1 MREVTPTLTTQLF
14 QQALKMPTFPIPPC
28 PVPNCL
34 NPLDFRHS
42 LLIAY
47 WIYCYPT
54 ALKYYLYQA
63 NPSQYKASLGSSLFK
78 ILKIRAYRN
87 LYFCLPLT
95 IALLSTG
102 LSAIALG
109 LLPAS
114 PFSLAHW
121 ALGLTIG
128 DIIGIIFLVVY
139 SLTFSLTA
147 GTARGIAS
155 GSVVSVTAGVANAT
169 VLAVVLGRSPDWS
182 FTQVLTPGNAGLVV
196 LFGFFVGTAVVLTI
210 GGIAGG
216 IIGIVTG
223 LASGLIA
230 GAVFGII
237 STAIDNV
244 EISSLVYASIIGLA
258 TSGAFGASMTFVS
271 GLMICLAMGI
281 FVGFSIDIALYQNAI
296 GAEKAILYGAIATLI
311 VWIGTLR
318 LIPLHMGYLLYITLK
333 ALPGL
338 KLLSHPVAWDEL
350 IILPLPGT
358 QKYLKN
364 LLRQNPILGLQRLTQ
379 IARNPLQRPMV
390 QRALKEYLTQAA
402 SFLPSLYHFLNA
414 PESQFYVFAP
424 VDANDWKRVPANKQ
438 VLLGELSSQWVNCTS
453 EYTSYQVERFIYGIT
468 WLRRNHIRT
477 FQTAFYSLIYD
488 ISYGIEIQTKSF
500 KLSNYAPVYSAFEDQ
515 LGGMEISQSFDVM
528 ANFLSY
534 THISH
539 LAGAAKLKSHL
550 PSADEAIRPDVI
562 DFLSRLKQLAD
573 DIATANQ
580 SNSLLI
586 QQASLLRANSTFEVL
601 RRSICREV
609 VSPEFRLLQQIVK
622 QWSHFVREAGG
633 EAGRLIQNPLFIKN
647 PYIIGTPVTGEALIG
662 REDILRRIADELFA
676 TPGHCPSIVL
686 YGHRRMGKSSI
697 LRSLSGYLSSPDIK
711 VVDFNMQ
718 ILGHISNTGELLYA
732 LSRQIYRSL
741 TSEQIQNF
749 TEPERS
755 KFIDQNPYHAL
766 DDCFQTLNPVLLG
779 RSLIIAIDEFE
790 KIEEKIEKGQLSE
803 NLLEFFRGLTQTY
816 PWFSLVFAGLHTL
829 EEMCY
834 SYWHPFFTSIPIRV
848 SFLPFD
854 AAEQLIMQANHIAYE
869 DEVIS
874 QIVQLTNGQPYLI
887 QLIGHTLVAYLNRNL
902 LNQRRPDS
910 TFAIFNSEDL
920 QKVLDSPEFYSIGN
934 AYFRGI
940 WQQAFTSSVTGQIEI
955 LKQLA
960 MQPMSAEQLLQA
972 TGFPPSKVTS
982 ALRTLQE
989 HDVVI
994 FKNSSYT
1001 YTVELMRKWVVSSQY
1016 CTLRNDSTDNQR

>member
-1 MREVTPTLTTQLF
+1 ML
-14 QQALKMPTFPIPPC
+14 TFPIPCC
-28 PVPNCL
+28 PVPSCL

-42 LLIAY
+42 LLIIY

-54 ALKYYLYQA
+54 ALKYYLYSA
-63 NPSQYKASLGSSLFK
+63 NPSQYQASLGSSL
-78 ILKIRAYRN
+78 LKSLTIKAYRN
-87 LYFCLPLT
+87 LYFCLPGA
-95 IALLSTG
+95 IALLSIS
-102 LSAIALG
+102 LSAIALW

-114 PFSLAHW
+114 SFSLAHW

-128 DIIGIIFLVVY
+128 NIIGIIFLVVF

-155 GSVVSVTAGVANAT
+155 GSIAGVAAGVANAA
-169 VLAVVLGRSPDWS
+169 VLAVVLGRTPDWS
-182 FTQVLTPGNAGLVV
+182 FTQVLTLENAGLVV
-196 LFGFFVGTAVVLTI
+196 LFGFFVGIAVVLPI

-237 STAIDNV
+237 STAVDNV
-244 EISSLVYASIIGLA
+244 ETSSLVYAAIIGLA
-258 TSGAFGASMTFVS
+258 TSGAFGASMTFAS
-271 GLMICLAMGI
+271 GLMICLAMGV

-296 GAEKAILYGAIATLI
+296 SAEKAILYGVIATLI

-318 LIPLHMGYLLYITLK
+318 LIPLHIGYLLYVTLK

-338 KLLSHPVAWDEL
+338 KLKSHPVAWDEL
-350 IILPLPGT
+350 IILPLPNT

-364 LLRQNPILGLQRLTQ
+364 LLRQNPTLGLQRLTQ

-390 QRALKEYLTQAA
+390 QRVLKEHLSQAEA
-402 SFLPSLYHFLNA
+402 FLPSLYRFLNA
-414 PESQFYVFAP
+414 PESQSYIFAP
-424 VDANDWKRVPANKQ
+424 VDGNDWKQVPASKQ
-438 VLLGELSSQWVNCTS
+438 LLLGELSSQWVNCTS
-453 EYTSYQVERFIYGIT
+453 EYTSYQVERFIYGIA
-468 WLRRNHIRT
+468 WLQRDHVRT
-477 FQTAFYSLIYD
+477 SQTAFYSLIYD
-488 ISYGIEIQTKSF
+488 ISYGTEIQAKSF

-528 ANFLSY
+528 AKFLSY
-534 THISH
+534 TDISH
-539 LAGAAKLKSHL
+539 LAEASKLTTNL
-550 PSADEAIRPDVI
+550 PSIHEAIRPDVI

-573 DIATANQ
+573 DIAIANQ

-586 QQASLLRANSTFEVL
+586 QQASLLRANNTLAVL
-601 RRSICREV
+601 RQSVRHQV
-609 VSPEFRLLQQIVK
+609 VSPEFKLLQKIVK

-633 EAGRLIQNPLFIKN
+633 EAGQLIQKPSFINN
-647 PYIIGTPVTGEALIG
+647 PYIIGTPVTGKALIG
-662 REDILRRIADELFA
+662 REDILRRIADELFV

-732 LSRQIYRSL
+732 LARQICRSL
-741 TSEQIQNF
+741 ISEHIQNF

-755 KFIDQNPYHAL
+755 EFIDQNPYHAL
-766 DDCFQTLNPVLLG
+766 NNFFQILNPVLLS

-816 PWFSLVFAGLHTL
+816 PWFSLIFAGLHTL

-848 SFLPFD
+848 SFLPCN
-854 AAEQLIMQANHIAYE
+854 AAQKLIMQANNIAYE

-874 QIVQLTNGQPYLI
+874 QIVRLTNGQPYLI

-902 LNQRRPDS
+902 LSQRKPDS
-910 TFAIFNSEDL
+910 TFPIFNSEDL

-940 WQQAFTSSVTGQIEI
+940 WQQAFTSSVPGQIEI
-955 LKQLA
+955 LQQLA
-960 MQPMSAEQLLQA
+960 IQPMSASQLTQA
-972 TGFPPSKVTS
+972 TGFPVSKVAS
-982 ALRTLQE
+982 ALRILQE

-994 FKNSSYT
+994 LKDSTFIYA
-1001 YTVELMRKWVVSSQY
+1001 VELMRKWVISSQH
-1016 CTLRNDSTDNQR
+1016 CTLGNDSTDNQR

>member
-1 MREVTPTLTTQLF
+1 M
-14 QQALKMPTFPIPPC
+14 
-28 PVPNCL
+28 
-34 NPLDFRHS
+34 
-42 LLIAY
+42 
-47 WIYCYPT
+47 
-54 ALKYYLYQA
+54 
-63 NPSQYKASLGSSLFK
+63 
-78 ILKIRAYRN
+78 
-87 LYFCLPLT
+87 
-95 IALLSTG
+95 LSTG

-182 FTQVLTPGNAGLVV
+182 FTQVLTLENAGLVI
-196 LFGFFVGTAVVLTI
+196 LFGFFVGTSVVLTI
-210 GGIAGG
+210 GGISGG
-216 IIGIVTG
+216 IIGVVTG

-237 STAIDNV
+237 STAVENV
-244 EISSLVYASIIGLA
+244 ETSSLIYASIIGLA
-258 TSGAFGASMTFVS
+258 TSGAFGASMTFAS

-296 GAEKAILYGAIATLI
+296 SAEKAILYGGIATFI
-311 VWIGTLR
+311 IWIGTLR
-318 LIPLHMGYLLYITLK
+318 LIPLHIGYLLYTILK
-333 ALPGL
+333 VLPGL
-338 KLLSHPVAWDEL
+338 KLKSHPIAWDEL

-364 LLRQNPILGLQRLTQ
+364 LLHQNRILGLLRLTQ
-379 IARNPLQRPMV
+379 IARNPLLRPIAQRT
-390 QRALKEYLTQAA
+390 LKEYLSQAEA
-402 SFLPSLYHFLNA
+402 FLPSLYRFLNA
-414 PESQFYVFAP
+414 PVSQSYIFAP
-424 VDANDWKRVPANKQ
+424 VDGNDWKQVPASKQ
-438 VLLGELSSQWVNCTS
+438 LLLGELSSQWVNCTS

-468 WLRRNHIRT
+468 WLQRDHVRT
-477 FQTAFYSLIYD
+477 SQTAFYHLIYD
-488 ISYGIEIQTKSF
+488 ISYSTEIQAKSF
-500 KLSNYAPVYSAFEDQ
+500 KLSNYAPVYSAFENQ
-515 LGGMEISQSFDVM
+515 LGGTEISQSFDVM
-528 ANFLSY
+528 AKFLSY

-539 LAGAAKLKSHL
+539 LAEASKLTTNL
-550 PSADEAIRPDVI
+550 PSIHEAIRPDVI
-562 DFLSRLKQLAD
+562 DFLNRLKQLAD
-573 DIATANQ
+573 DITIANQ

-586 QQASLLRANSTFEVL
+586 QQASLLRANSTLEGL
-601 RRSICREV
+601 HQSIRNQV
-609 VSPEFRLLQQIVK
+609 VSPEFKLLQKIVK

-633 EAGRLIQNPLFIKN
+633 ETGQLVQNPSFINN
-647 PYIIGTPVTGEALIG
+647 PYIIGTPVTGKALIG

-697 LRSLSGYLSSPDIK
+697 LRSLSGYLSSSDIK

-732 LSRQIYRSL
+732 LSRQICRSL
-741 TSEQIQNF
+741 TSEKIQNF

-755 KFIDQNPYHAL
+755 EFTDKNPYHAL
-766 DDCFQTLNPVLLG
+766 DDFFQTLNPVLLG

-848 SFLPFD
+848 SFLPCD
-854 AAEQLIMQANHIAYE
+854 AAEQLIMQANNITYE

-874 QIVQLTNGQPYLI
+874 QIVRLTNGQPYLI
-887 QLIGHTLVAYLNRNL
+887 QLIGHTLIAYLNRNL
-902 LNQRRPDS
+902 LSQRKPDS
-910 TFAIFNSEDL
+910 TFPIFNSEDL

-940 WQQAFTSSVTGQIEI
+940 WQQAFTSSVPGQIEI

-960 MQPMSAEQLLQA
+960 MQQMSAEQLTQA
-972 TGFPPSKVTS
+972 TGFPTLKVAS
-982 ALRTLQE
+982 ALKILQE

-994 FKNSSYT
+994 FKDSSYT

-1016 CTLRNDSTDNQR
+1016 CTLRNNSTNNQR